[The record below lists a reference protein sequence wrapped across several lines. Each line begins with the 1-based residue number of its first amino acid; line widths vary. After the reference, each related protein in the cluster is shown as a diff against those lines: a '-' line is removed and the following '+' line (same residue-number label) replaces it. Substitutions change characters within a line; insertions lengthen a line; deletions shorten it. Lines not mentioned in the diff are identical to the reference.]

1 MMMPRL
7 EDIGRLVGDRSRA
20 AMLSALMDG
29 RAWTGREL
37 AACAYVTA
45 PTASAHLQRLVHG
58 GLISVFAQGRRRYY
72 RIASHQVASALESL
86 LLLAPASM
94 PRHITQ
100 RRIAADLAAA
110 RLCYD
115 HLAGKLGVAL
125 ADALVAMG
133 ALAFVG
139 STASLTSDGIAL
151 LQRLG
156 IAIASESSRK
166 ALCRPCIDWSER
178 RPHIAGM
185 VGGALASDVDIF
197 LDAEHI
203 DDVRP
208 HSDHHPGL
216 EVIDATGLSVA
227 PGFID
232 AHSHADNAPFLDQ
245 DDTSKILQG
254 VTTEVVGNCGFSL
267 APVNPKYR
275 NEHLGRVAMWRHDFS
290 GTTFADFLADTDKRG
305 YVTNYVPLAG
315 HGTLRVA
322 SMGM

>member
-1 MMMPRL
+1 
-7 EDIGRLVGDRSRA
+7 
-20 AMLSALMDG
+20 MLSALMDG

-185 VGGALASDVDIF
+185 VGGALASLA
-197 LDAEHI
+197 LDRNWI
-203 DDVRP
+203 VRKAD
-208 HSDHHPGL
+208 SRAVTVTAAG
-216 EVIDATGLSVA
+216 IDA
-227 PGFID
+227 F
-232 AHSHADNAPFLDQ
+232 
-245 DDTSKILQG
+245 
-254 VTTEVVGNCGFSL
+254 
-267 APVNPKYR
+267 R
-275 NEHLGRVAMWRHDFS
+275 
-290 GTTFADFLADTDKRG
+290 
-305 YVTNYVPLAG
+305 
-315 HGTLRVA
+315 TLFQFECDLPRRTQI
-322 SMGM
+322 